1 MYTHSLNV
9 TRIQRSEVY
18 MYVFKNV
25 GTMNFNNDQILLLN
39 LKKN

>member
-9 TRIQRSEVY
+9 TRIQRSEAY